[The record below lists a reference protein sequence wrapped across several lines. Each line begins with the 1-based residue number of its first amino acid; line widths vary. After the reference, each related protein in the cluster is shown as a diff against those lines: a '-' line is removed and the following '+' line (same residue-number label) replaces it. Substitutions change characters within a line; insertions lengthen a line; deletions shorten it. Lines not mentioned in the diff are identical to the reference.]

1 MELGSSFVNNLY
13 RSIEE
18 VLYSDLNK
26 TLVESVVKIYGLGSP
41 ELKKV
46 FFTKCL
52 YMSIFSAEEKT
63 T

>member
-26 TLVESVVKIYGLGSP
+26 TLVESLVKISGLGSP